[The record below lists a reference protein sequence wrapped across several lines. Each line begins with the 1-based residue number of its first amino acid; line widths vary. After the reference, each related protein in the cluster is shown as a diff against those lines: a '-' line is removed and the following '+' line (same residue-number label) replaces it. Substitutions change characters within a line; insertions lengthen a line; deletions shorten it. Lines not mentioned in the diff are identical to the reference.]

1 MTVTC
6 GVPSRAATRPSYRA
20 SLPNRAMAGRAA
32 ADPFPRPPRA
42 AMILS
47 SDPLRHRGFA
57 AIAAAALHRPVTGPG
72 AADVVL
78 ADGGGCSAYRWPGS
92 PYEASGGP
100 ATARKQV
107 IFDRPVPF
115 RNSDKRSGYNSSA
128 RLIMSYNPRE
138 DSILTRFRAALG
150 KIYGDRL
157 ERVVLYGSRARRSST
172 GFGLRYCRVHQRPR
186 HAHRGIGQIGGADH
200 GHSARYRRGD
210 FGQAVSC

>member
-32 ADPFPRPPRA
+32 ADPFPRAPR
-42 AMILS
+42 
-47 SDPLRHRGFA
+47 
-57 AIAAAALHRPVTGPG
+57 

-78 ADGGGCSAYRWPGS
+78 ADGEAAAPGGGCSAYRWPGS

-210 FGQAVSC
+210 FGQ

>member
-57 AIAAAALHRPVTGPG
+57 AIAAAA
-72 AADVVL
+72 VL
-78 ADGGGCSAYRWPGS
+78 ADGEAAAPGGGCSAYRWPGS

-138 DSILTRFRAALG
+138 DSIL
-150 KIYGDRL
+150 
-157 ERVVLYGSRARRSST
+157 
-172 GFGLRYCRVHQRPR
+172 
-186 HAHRGIGQIGGADH
+186 
-200 GHSARYRRGD
+200 
-210 FGQAVSC
+210 